1 MSINMEFWYM
11 NTSPKHSDFKV
22 LIVDDNP
29 LNLKLLSVFAKK
41 WNLDFDLSTN
51 GKEALLLAEKTNY
64 ELILMDVQLPDMCG
78 IEVVEMIKSTGSQSH
93 VIYLTGMDSM
103 KDTEMD
109 VLLKPYDPMVL
120 KEKINMLKLKKMAA

>member
-1 MSINMEFWYM
+1 M
-11 NTSPKHSDFKV
+11 NTAPNHTDFKV

-29 LNLKLLSVFAKK
+29 LNLKLLSIFAKK
-41 WNLDFDLSTN
+41 WNLNFDLSTN
-51 GKEALLLAEKTNY
+51 GTEALLLAEKTNY

-78 IEVVEMIKSTGSQSH
+78 IEVVEKIKSAGSQSH

>member
-1 MSINMEFWYM
+1 MEFWYM

-51 GKEALLLAEKTNY
+51 GTEALLLAEKTNY

-103 KDTEMD
+103 KNTDMD

>member
-1 MSINMEFWYM
+1 M

-51 GKEALLLAEKTNY
+51 GTEALVLAKKTSY

-103 KDTEMD
+103 KDTDMD

-120 KEKINMLKLKKMAA
+120 KEKINMLKLKEMAA

>member
-1 MSINMEFWYM
+1 M

-93 VIYLTGMDSM
+93 VIYLTGMDNM

-120 KEKINMLKLKKMAA
+120 KEKINMLKLKEMAA

>member
-1 MSINMEFWYM
+1 M

-51 GKEALLLAEKTNY
+51 GTEALVLAKKTSY

-78 IEVVEMIKSTGSQSH
+78 IEVVEMIKSAGSQSH

-103 KDTEMD
+103 KNPDMD

-120 KEKINMLKLKKMAA
+120 KEKINMLKLKEMAA

>member
-1 MSINMEFWYM
+1 M
-11 NTSPKHSDFKV
+11 NTLSKHSAFKV

-41 WNLDFDLSTN
+41 WDLVFDISSN
-51 GKEALLLAEKTNY
+51 GTDALLLAEKTKY
-64 ELILMDVQLPDMCG
+64 ELILMDIQLPDMSG
-78 IEVVEMIKSTGSQSH
+78 IEVVEKIKTNGSQSH

-103 KDTEMD
+103 ENTNMD

-120 KEKINMLKLKKMAA
+120 KEKINMLKEKKMVA

>member
-1 MSINMEFWYM
+1 MEFWYM

-51 GKEALLLAEKTNY
+51 GTEALVLAKKTSY

-103 KDTEMD
+103 KNTDMD

-120 KEKINMLKLKKMAA
+120 KERINMLKLKEMAA

>member
-1 MSINMEFWYM
+1 M

-51 GKEALLLAEKTNY
+51 GTEALLLAEKTNY

-103 KDTEMD
+103 KNTDMD

>member
-1 MSINMEFWYM
+1 MEFWYM

-93 VIYLTGMDSM
+93 VIYLTGMDNM

-120 KEKINMLKLKKMAA
+120 KEKINMLKLKEMAA